1 MFALTRSVP
10 RMAIAI
16 LFISLALAQ
25 EKALSHCEDARVDD
39 PANSGLQQF
48 GAQVAIHNGYAVVG
62 NPLVNSLKGAAYV
75 FRRSGANWIQE
86 ATLQGSD
93 TTWFDFFGTSVA
105 IHNDRIIVGAVKDQV
120 RPGAA
125 YVFKRNG
132 TTWTQEAKLV
142 SGGTEELSF
151 FGQHVA
157 IDGTYVLVS
166 DPYDDESAPD
176 GGAVFVFRRNGTTWV
191 QQDKLMKSNP
201 DATDQLGRGVG
212 ISGEF
217 VVVGVPFENDTPSGD
232 FQGAAY
238 IFRRND
244 NGTPSN
250 LGDDFWT
257 QMQRL
262 TANDAEL
269 SDGFAKCVAIN
280 GNVVAVGAEFKN
292 AAYVFRFNGANW
304 GQEAKLVPNDPV
316 SGGEFGISVA
326 IEGNQVV
333 VGARNADRETPQH
346 MDGVGA
352 AYVFQEQGGNWTN
365 QYKLNSLSILTSF
378 KFGTAVAMSAGDVIV
393 GDPWSQFSGSS
404 SGSAYI
410 FKLSGVCSDS
420 ACESDPKCHGAC
432 CNGGSCTPDV
442 WEPDCAGAGVTY
454 QGPYSQCQGESTVDT
469 CTDGYDD
476 DCDGNT
482 DCADDGCA
490 TLPACIRACCF
501 ATSSC
506 LNLWVEDCTALGGLP
521 GAVGST
527 CAATQCFPTGACCL
541 GTGGCQNGVSPTACQ
556 NGGGSYLGFASTC
569 QNFESG
575 AKCHDGLD
583 NDCDGAADCADSD
596 CSTGPSCTG
605 ACCYPLGSC
614 TEGISDDF
622 CTTGGGT
629 YQGNGTS
636 CSGVSCPQPEGAC
649 CTTSGG
655 CAELIGMDCQVVPNS
670 AWAGPFTTCLD
681 SFPAQELSGSTCCDN
696 FDNDCDGAADLDD
709 DDCTGVVCSAELRVA
724 PIPHDVP
731 KNRYISF
738 TAEDK
743 QTPTAIKVTRTAP
756 PFGDV
761 GWVGVPDSR
770 GLAGLKAS
778 PVMRVWTDM
787 AVHVGD
793 CAIIPNATYELRTTT
808 DGGVFSQPFVVSTV
822 AKPAGKDWGDTVG
835 VLAQGAWTPPN
846 GFANVQDVVAVL
858 HNIQALPGAPHA
870 SVVDLQAIS
879 TSDPCLNRIVNTADV
894 LIEVRAVAG
903 NAYPFTANPAACTP
917 CP

>member
-10 RMAIAI
+10 RIAIAI

-25 EKALSHCEDARVDD
+25 EEALSQCEDAKVVDPSSD
-39 PANSGLQQF
+39 ISSAF
-48 GAQVAIHNGYAVVG
+48 GFRVAIHNGYAVI
-62 NPLVNSLKGAAYV
+62 GAPGGGGANDGRAYV
-75 FRRSGANWIQE
+75 FKRVGDNWDYE
-86 ATLQGSD
+86 ATLQG
-93 TTWFDFFGTSVA
+93 TGAVGYADFGALVA
-105 IHNDRIIVGAVKDQV
+105 IHNDRVLVGEFATSPFTQPSVHVFRRSGTSWTKETELTGIQGPDEIAFQINSL
-120 RPGAA
+120 A
-125 YVFKRNG
+125 Y
-132 TTWTQEAKLV
+132 
-142 SGGTEELSF
+142 
-151 FGQHVA
+151 
-157 IDGTYVLVS
+157 DGTYAVIGNEE
-166 DPYDDESAPD
+166 DRSAGP
-176 GGAVFVFRRNGTTWV
+176 GSAAGALYVFRRNGTAWTL
-191 QQDKLMKSNP
+191 QDQILLSPAPQN
-201 DATDQLGRGVG
+201 ARLGSSVS
-212 ISGEF
+212 I
-217 VVVGVPFENDTPSGD
+217 DGD
-232 FQGAAY
+232 FIAAGAAFEATSAGLEAGAVY
-238 IFRRND
+238 VFERSN

-250 LGDDFWT
+250 LTDDFWT
-257 QMQRL
+257 QGQRL
-262 TANDAEL
+262 TRSNGSAGEEFGHSVSISGNTIAATSEGSAGVVVYRKVGTTYVEEAIVACGQNGVAWLSGSEL
-269 SDGFAKCVAIN
+269 LCGSPYDSIAGPDPISN
-280 GNVVAVGAEFKN
+280 VGAVYLYRHLGSTWTFQDKLLPSN
-292 AAYVFRFNGANW
+292 PTTSDLFGFSIARSGDDICAGASAGNNWNGA
-304 GQEAKLVPNDPV
+304 
-316 SGGEFGISVA
+316 
-326 IEGNQVV
+326 
-333 VGARNADRETPQH
+333 
-346 MDGVGA
+346 
-352 AYVFQEQGGNWTN
+352 
-365 QYKLNSLSILTSF
+365 
-378 KFGTAVAMSAGDVIV
+378 
-393 GDPWSQFSGSS
+393 
-404 SGSAYI
+404 AYI

-420 ACESDPKCHGAC
+420 ACESDPKCHGSC

-442 WEPDCAGAGVTY
+442 WEPDCAGADVTY
-454 QGPYSQCQGESTVDT
+454 QGSYSQCQVESNVDT

-506 LNLWVEDCTALGGLP
+506 LNLWVEDCAALGGLP
-521 GAVGST
+521 GAAGST

-541 GTGGCQNGVSPTACQ
+541 DSGGCQNDVSPTACQ

-575 AKCHDGLD
+575 PKCHDGLD
-583 NDCDGAADCADSD
+583 NDCDGAADCADND

-614 TEGISDDF
+614 TGGVSDDF

-655 CAELIGMDCQVVPNS
+655 CAELVGSDCQVVPNS

-681 SFPAQELSGSTCCDN
+681 SFPTQELSGSTCCDN

-709 DDCTGVVCSAELRVA
+709 DDCTSVVCSAELRVA
-724 PIPHDVP
+724 PVPHDVP

-743 QTPTAIKVTRTAP
+743 QTPVAIKVTRVAP

-770 GLAGLKAS
+770 GLAGLKTS

-879 TSDPCLNRIVNTADV
+879 SSDPCLNRIVNTADV